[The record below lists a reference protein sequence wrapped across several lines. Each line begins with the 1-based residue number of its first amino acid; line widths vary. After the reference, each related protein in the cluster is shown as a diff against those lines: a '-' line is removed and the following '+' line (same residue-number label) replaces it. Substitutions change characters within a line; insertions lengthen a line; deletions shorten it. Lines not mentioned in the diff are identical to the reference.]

1 MKIVKQRLK
10 DIIKEELELFKFE
23 QLINKEVR
31 NTLKEVTGG
40 SVVGF
45 VGRGGRDIDALFAG
59 AFHPDSGHGS
69 ENKKILDK
77 QLKDRN
83 KDRKDMEQEASK
95 DNIELVGVPSPPGG
109 HFADIGETEGV
120 ELAYGDLDSL
130 EQIHRDFNEQM
141 TPKQD
146 LEWIQEDIDL
156 EYDESGEAYKV
167 RDITYDNK
175 PLYADENFTNYSET
189 NWKYISRGDK

>member
-1 MKIVKQRLK
+1 
-10 DIIKEELELFKFE
+10 
-23 QLINKEVR
+23 
-31 NTLKEVTGG
+31 
-40 SVVGF
+40 
-45 VGRGGRDIDALFAG
+45 
-59 AFHPDSGHGS
+59 
-69 ENKKILDK
+69 
-77 QLKDRN
+77 
-83 KDRKDMEQEASK
+83 
-95 DNIELVGVPSPPGG
+95 
-109 HFADIGETEGV
+109 
-120 ELAYGDLDSL
+120 
-130 EQIHRDFNEQM
+130 M

>member
-1 MKIVKQRLK
+1 MKIAKQRLK
-10 DIIKEELELFKFE
+10 DIINEELELFKFE

-31 NTLKEVTGG
+31 NTLKEVSGG
-40 SVVGF
+40 SVAGF

-69 ENKKILDK
+69 ENKKILSK

-130 EQIHRDFNEQM
+130 EQIHKEFNEQM

-156 EYDESGEAYKV
+156 EFSK
-167 RDITYDNK
+167 I
-175 PLYADENFTNYSET
+175 F
-189 NWKYISRGDK
+189 

>member
-1 MKIVKQRLK
+1 MSFIDDSIENVKR
-10 DIIKEELELFKFE
+10 
-23 QLINKEVR
+23 QLMKEVS
-31 NTLKEVTGG
+31 GG
-40 SVVGF
+40 GVAGF
-45 VGRGGRDIDALFAG
+45 IGRAGRDIDALFAG

-69 ENKKILDK
+69 QNEKLLAK
-77 QLKDRN
+77 QVN
-83 KDRKDMEQEASK
+83 DRKKLRADMEKQAAK
-95 DNIELVGVPSPPGG
+95 DGVELVGVPDPIGG

-120 ELAYGDLDSL
+120 ELAYGDLDNL
-130 EQIHRDFNEQM
+130 EQIHREFNEQM

-146 LEWIQEDIDL
+146 LEWIQEDIDIN
-156 EYDESGEAYKV
+156 YDESGDAYEV